1 MPCHTQYNA
10 MWYTVWPLGQNTHTH
25 TTCFSLSHS
34 CQIVGQQTAISLQ
47 SFNFNDFFYGS
58 YWCSWNSCIM
68 NEIPEGFLR
77 ILMLSTYFIQ
87 LISTSHL
94 DVFAFY
100 LLMTS
105 LSQFICSFANINI
118 VFPRPKD
125 ILSILVV
132 YLKMIL
138 FYIWF
143 TV

>member
-1 MPCHTQYNA
+1 
-10 MWYTVWPLGQNTHTH
+10 
-25 TTCFSLSHS
+25 
-34 CQIVGQQTAISLQ
+34 
-47 SFNFNDFFYGS
+47 
-58 YWCSWNSCIM
+58 M